1 MTTSAGLR
9 SEKNMDFRRNSMRI
23 PAKKVYFVDGHAF
36 MSDKGTK
43 NGKSKAEEYCK
54 KNFIPLTQIVVF
66 DSVMEYHYYAMLK
79 AQEEEGKVRDI
90 RFHVMFPLVPESDN
104 LYGMHHNPIDYEA
117 DFMFQTTSDGKWHV
131 VDVKGFIEDVF
142 VIKWALFDRIYKER
156 GVSLECYRINPRMK
170 GMWSLSSAWEKVE
183 INTGAKKKSA
193 TLQRLRDENKAYR
206 KKEHDEEMAKRKK
219 ERENA
224 RIAVLE
230 ARLKADGRLSK
241 ADEKRLQELKE
252 RHPDAEKKGKR

>member
-1 MTTSAGLR
+1 
-9 SEKNMDFRRNSMRI
+9 MDFRLNGMRI
-23 PAKKVYFVDGHAF
+23 PAKKVYYVNGHAF

-54 KNFIPLTQIVVF
+54 SNFIPPSQIAVF
-66 DSVMEYHYYAMLK
+66 DSLMEYHYYDMLK
-79 AQEEEGKVRDI
+79 AQEKEGKVRDI

-117 DFMFQTTSDGKWHV
+117 DFMYQTTGDGKWHV

-142 VIKWALFDRIYKER
+142 VIKWALFDMTYKER
-156 GVSLECYRINPRMK
+156 GISLECYRINPRMK
-170 GMWSLSSAWEKVE
+170 NLWVFPSAWDKVE

-193 TLQRLRDENKAYR
+193 TLQRLRDENKAFR
-206 KKEHDEEMAKRKK
+206 KKEHDEEMAKRKA

-224 RIAVLE
+224 RIAALE
-230 ARLKADGRLSK
+230 AKLKQDGKLTN
-241 ADEKRLQELKE
+241 AEEKRLQELRKKRSE
-252 RHPDAEKKGKR
+252 AEKKGNK